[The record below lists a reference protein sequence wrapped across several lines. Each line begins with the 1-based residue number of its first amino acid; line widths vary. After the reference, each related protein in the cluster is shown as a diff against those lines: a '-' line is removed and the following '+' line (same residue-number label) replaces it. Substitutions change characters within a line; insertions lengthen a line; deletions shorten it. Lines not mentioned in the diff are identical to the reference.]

1 MDRANILESW
11 KEIASYLNRNV
22 RTCQMWEQGH
32 GLPIHRLDG
41 SPKAHV
47 FAYKDELDAWL
58 ERVLNG
64 RETGEALQTGR
75 KRRKQIPFLPH
86 WNKSQTAAF
95 SVLGLAVIALLIY
108 VFPIRSRGGGQAFPG
123 AGRPSPRSWKN
134 SIAVLPFE
142 DMSADHALENRCESL
157 TDNIATKLGS
167 IKELRVISRRS
178 ARRFAGKKIDPAE
191 IRRELN
197 VGAFLE
203 ASLQSYGDQVRVN
216 ANLGRTP
223 DGLYLWSRSYSR
235 SHDDMLG
242 LEDEIARD
250 VVFELGIELTSENR
264 DKSKRKDP
272 KDNQDYDVFLLGR
285 HFENRYLDRDDEG
298 DFRKAV
304 ETLTEYT
311 GLHPDYALAY
321 CSLGTV
327 YEHRFA
333 LQDNPEDEVS
343 MRLFYEKAYGL
354 DPDLEE
360 TNLGMGWAC
369 FYGQDFDRSY
379 AYFKKAVALG
389 PDNPEVYWNVG
400 SFLLSIGLDDKGLPH
415 YEKALAYDPLN
426 SGLHSLC
433 AITSLRM
440 GEYKKGLRSIEKAIA
455 LDPENAGYR
464 VISARLLLALQRP
477 EEAAALLGLLP
488 DKLKTQLNIR
498 TLEVLISA
506 VRKDREKALSLLR
519 ELQPL
524 DHAQKGVL
532 IPEFAG
538 AYALLKMDGEAVE
551 TIDVGIRRGFSVA
564 KTELYSYALLESY
577 PHFESLRNL
586 PEFKA
591 LENRQRELYQTRKEK
606 YKGL

>member
-22 RTCQMWEQGH
+22 RTCQMWEQDH

-58 ERVLNG
+58 NETLHEKENIRTARNG
-64 RETGEALQTGR
+64 RRPR
-75 KRRKQIPFLPH
+75 KLSLLPRWSRRRVA
-86 WNKSQTAAF
+86 SF
-95 SVLGLAVIALLIY
+95 SVIGAVALAVLIY
-108 VFPIRSRGGGQAFPG
+108 VFIIGKRDGLRDSRGAGGLPPG
-123 AGRPSPRSWKN
+123 AGIS

-142 DMSADHALENRCESL
+142 DLSADRTLEYKCDSL
-157 TDNIATKLGS
+157 TDDIATKLGS

-178 ARRFAGKKIDPAE
+178 ARRFAGKE
-191 IRRELN
+191 INPIEIQRKLN

-203 ASLQSYGDQVRVN
+203 ASLQSYGDLVRVN
-216 ANLGRTP
+216 ANLVRTP
-223 DGLYLWSRSYSR
+223 DGLYLWSCSYSR

-242 LEDEIARD
+242 LENEIARD
-250 VVFELGIELTSENR
+250 VAFELGIELTSENQDR
-264 DKSKRKDP
+264 SKRKDP
-272 KDNQDYDVFLLGR
+272 QDNQDYDVFLLGR
-285 HFENRYLDRDDEG
+285 HFENRYLDRDDEE

-333 LQDNPEDEVS
+333 LTDNPEDEKS
-343 MRLFYEKAYGL
+343 MRLFYEKAYAL
-354 DPDLEE
+354 NPDLEE
-360 TNLGMGWAC
+360 TNLGMGWAY

-506 VRKDREKALSLLR
+506 VRKDRGKALSLLG
-519 ELQPL
+519 ELKPL

-538 AYALLKMDGEAVE
+538 AYALLKMDREAVE

-564 KTELYSYALLESY
+564 KTELYSCALLESY
-577 PHFESLRNL
+577 PYFETLRNL